1 MNPYYASPA
10 MTGMGGGMDPRMQGM
25 PGMQGMMHPGMMN
38 GIHPGMMGGMG
49 QMGGNNGMG
58 LGGSVYGQAHKQL
71 V

>member
-1 MNPYYASPA
+1 
-10 MTGMGGGMDPRMQGM
+10 M